1 MGTAKRSDFRS
12 GLEYRVACQL
22 EDLGVAYEYE
32 QLKVKYQRR
41 ESTYTPDFE
50 LPNGIIIEA
59 KGRFKSEDRSKHLRI
74 KEQHPELDIRF
85 VFSNSSNKLNKNSN
99 TTYAGWCDKHGFKW
113 SDKVIPKEW
122 LNE

>member
-1 MGTAKRSDFRS
+1 MKRSDFRS

-22 EDLGVAYEYE
+22 ENLGVAYEYE

-113 SDKVIPKEW
+113 SDKVIPVEW

>member
-22 EDLGVAYEYE
+22 ENLGVAYEYE

-113 SDKVIPKEW
+113 SDKVIPVEW